1 MTTINLESFLVFI
14 KDAGYDAAAEELASL
29 LNNNGL
35 NKELPLAAEWGFGQ
49 IKGFEVNRDSV
60 NFIIKLL
67 KLAKYSK

>member
-1 MTTINLESFLVFI
+1 MMTINLGPFLIFI

-29 LNNNGL
+29 LNDNEI
-35 NKELPLAAEWGFGQ
+35 NKELLLAAGWGFGL
-49 IKGFEVNRDSV
+49 IKGSEVSRDSV